1 MSHTLL
7 ITALVDHQIAAI
19 LFQRLA
25 QPQHVAM
32 SENGEDAFYELRL
45 NAININELIIKKFNQ
60 RLCRGQSDSAHI
72 LPYML
77 VDPDFRDST
86 PGVVIGG
93 KGDLNN

>member
-1 MSHTLL
+1 
-7 ITALVDHQIAAI
+7 
-19 LFQRLA
+19 
-25 QPQHVAM
+25 
-32 SENGEDAFYELRL
+32 
-45 NAININELIIKKFNQ
+45 LIIKKFNQ